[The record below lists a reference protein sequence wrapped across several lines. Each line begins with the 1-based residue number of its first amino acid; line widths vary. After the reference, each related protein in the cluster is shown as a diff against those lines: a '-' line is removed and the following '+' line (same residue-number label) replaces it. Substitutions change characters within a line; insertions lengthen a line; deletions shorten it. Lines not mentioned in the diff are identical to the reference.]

1 MQQLTKINLYDN
13 KVYILYQT
21 DKWKTK
27 SSRVCFGVFGLHSHA
42 VEAARKNNLNNL
54 ADSEIEIVETTINR
68 FAEI

>member
-1 MQQLTKINLYDN
+1 MQLTKISLYDN

-42 VEAARKNNLNNL
+42 VEAARKNNLTNSE
-54 ADSEIEIVETTINR
+54 SEIEIVETTINK
-68 FAEI
+68 FTEI